1 MLRLTRNQRLVEEL
15 STDFH
20 RAEEL
25 EPRDREMLEYVAQLT
40 QEPWAITS
48 QHLDRLREAGF
59 SDRAILEINL
69 VASYMSFVNRVAQ
82 GLGVELEDYFRHF
95 TR

>member
-1 MLRLTRNQRLVEEL
+1 VEDL
-15 STDFH
+15 GPAD
-20 RAEEL
+20 RA
-25 EPRDREMLEYVAQLT
+25 MLEYVARLAR
-40 QEPWAITS
+40 EPWAMS
-48 QHLDRLREAGF
+48 HKDVEGLRRTGF

-82 GLGVELEDYFRHF
+82 GLGVELETDFQNF

>member
-1 MLRLTRNQRLVEEL
+1 LLVEQL
-15 STDFH
+15 SADF
-20 RAEEL
+20 REVQNL
-25 EPRDREMLEYVAQLT
+25 EPADRAMLEYAAQLAS
-40 QEPWAITS
+40 EPWVMS
-48 QHLDRLREAGF
+48 LDHVLGLRQAGF

-82 GLGVELEDYFRHF
+82 GLGVELEAYFRTF

>member
-1 MLRLTRNQRLVEEL
+1 M
-15 STDFH
+15 STDFT
-20 RAEEL
+20 RAEDL
-25 EPRDREMLEYVAQLT
+25 EPADRAMLEYAAELVR
-40 QEPWAITS
+40 EPWAMSSANI
-48 QHLDRLREAGF
+48 DRLRRTGF

-69 VASYMSFVNRVAQ
+69 VTSYMSFVNRVAQ

>member
-1 MLRLTRNQRLVEEL
+1 LLRLTHNQRLVEEL
-15 STDFH
+15 SSDFH
-20 RAEEL
+20 RAEDL
-25 EPRDREMLEYVAQLT
+25 EPRDREMLGYVARLAK
-40 QEPWAITS
+40 EPWAMTS
-48 QHLDRLREAGF
+48 EHLDRLRHTGF

>member
-1 MLRLTRNQRLVEEL
+1 
-15 STDFH
+15 
-20 RAEEL
+20 
-25 EPRDREMLEYVAQLT
+25 MLEYAAQLAR
-40 QEPWAITS
+40 EPWAMSLDHIL
-48 QHLDRLREAGF
+48 HLRQAGF

-82 GLGVELEDYFRHF
+82 GLGVELEGYFQTF

>member
-1 MLRLTRNQRLVEEL
+1 M
-15 STDFH
+15 STDH
-20 RAEEL
+20 VEC
-25 EPRDREMLEYVAQLT
+25 
-40 QEPWAITS
+40 
-48 QHLDRLREAGF
+48 LRETGF

-82 GLGVELEDYFRHF
+82 GLGVELEAYFRTF